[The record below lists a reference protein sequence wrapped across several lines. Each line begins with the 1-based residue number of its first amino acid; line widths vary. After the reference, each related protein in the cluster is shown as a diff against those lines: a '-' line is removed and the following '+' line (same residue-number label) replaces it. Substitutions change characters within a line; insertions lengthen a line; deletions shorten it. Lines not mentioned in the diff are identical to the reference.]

1 MSRTTSNTTESV
13 FVGAI
18 DQGTSGTSFTIYDES
33 GLPVSSERRA
43 HEQIYPEPDLVEHD
57 PAEIWRNTVEVI
69 TDAVATAGLQLED
82 LATIGIANQR
92 ETVVIWVR
100 STGEP
105 IHNALV
111 WQDSRCMDIIGKMA
125 DRGLEDVVQRTTG
138 LELDP
143 FYSAGEIAWL
153 LENVEGARER
163 AQEGELLVGTIDSW
177 LVYNLTGVHATDV
190 TNASRTLLF
199 DIEELEWSERLLEA
213 FDVPKAI
220 LPSVHPSSHP
230 TAYGVTEEDGPL
242 EAEIPVTGVVGD
254 QQASLVGNGAV
265 TPGSV
270 KQTLGTSS
278 VLQMHTGADSIQSEN
293 GLNTTVGY
301 QISDEPAQ
309 YALEGEIFTGAQ
321 ALEWLSSIGLIG
333 APDET
338 DQLARQ
344 ASDTGGVY
352 FVPAFQGLA
361 TPDWDPSARG
371 TIVGL
376 TLDTSRAQLVRATL
390 EGIAFRSRDAIEAFR
405 KDTEYPIRCLRVD
418 GGMVENDFLRQS
430 ISDFTQ
436 LETVRTRTEEAT
448 SFGAA
453 FLSGLAVDVWSGVGE
468 IQDLTEERDRIYPSI
483 DTSALESRYEDWR
496 RAVSRSMEWTS
507 GAPTR

>member
-1 MSRTTSNTTESV
+1 MSRTTPDTTESA

-33 GLPVSSERRA
+33 GSPVSSARRS
-43 HEQIYPEPDLVEHD
+43 HEQIYPKPDLVEHD
-57 PAEIWRNTVEVI
+57 PVEIWRNTVEVI

-92 ETVVIWVR
+92 ETVVIWER

-111 WQDSRCMDIIGKMA
+111 WQDSRCMDIIDEMA
-125 DRGLEDVVQRTTG
+125 DRGLEDVVERTTG

-153 LENVEGARER
+153 LENVEGARKR
-163 AQEGELLVGTIDSW
+163 AREGELVVGTIDSW

-199 DIEELEWSERLLEA
+199 DIEALEWSERLLEE

-230 TAYGVTEEDGPL
+230 TAYGVTDGDGPL
-242 EAEIPVTGVVGD
+242 EAEIPVTGIVGD

-278 VLQMHTGADSIQSEN
+278 VLQMHTGPDSIRSEN

-301 QISDEPAQ
+301 QLSGEPVQ
-309 YALEGEIFTGAQ
+309 YALEGQIFTGAQ
-321 ALEWLSSIGLIG
+321 ALEWLSSIGLVG
-333 APDET
+333 APEET
-338 DQLARQ
+338 SQLARR
-344 ASDTGGVY
+344 AGDTGGVY

-361 TPDWDPSARG
+361 TPDWDPYARG

-405 KDTEYPIRCLRVD
+405 RDAEYSIDSLRVD
-418 GGMVENDFLRQS
+418 GGMVENDFLRQALS
-430 ISDFTQ
+430 ELTQ
-436 LETVRTRTEEAT
+436 LETVRTQTKEAT

-453 FLSGLAVDVWSGVGE
+453 FLSGLAVDVWSEVE
-468 IQDLTEERDRIYPSI
+468 ELQDLTEERDRIEPSI
-483 DTSALESRYEDWR
+483 DLSTLESRYTDWR
-496 RAVSRSMEWTS
+496 RAVSRSMGWNSVGPES
-507 GAPTR
+507 